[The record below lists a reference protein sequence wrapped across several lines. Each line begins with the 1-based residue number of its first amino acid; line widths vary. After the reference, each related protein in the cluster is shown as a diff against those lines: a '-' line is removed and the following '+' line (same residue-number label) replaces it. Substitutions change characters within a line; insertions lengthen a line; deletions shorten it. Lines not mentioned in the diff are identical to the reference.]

1 MLLKIRRL
9 ELSPLRRSN
18 NLYQMNTNF
27 VPAFHLLPEMLT
39 RNSDVR
45 FPPPEGALPTEKAY
59 RGFLR

>member
-1 MLLKIRRL
+1 MIL
-9 ELSPLRRSN
+9 LRRSN
-18 NLYQMNTNF
+18 NLYQMDTNF

-39 RNSDVR
+39 RNSDAR